1 MIFKPLLAAV
11 EDGGLCAPA
20 LTMDVMLPVTEWLA
34 KMVDRLLDV
43 SEEIV
48 DSGRGMNSTVSEK
61 PTRARGRVS
70 EAVPRWIGG
79 LDDLV
84 CETISSPAPVI
95 SPTGLCGSD
104 RADAPNGVVGALV
117 PLLSFAGFMI
127 FEISWLDIAPDR
139 R

>member
-1 MIFKPLLAAV
+1 MIFKPLLAG
-11 EDGGLCAPA
+11 GGLCAPA

-34 KMVDRLLDV
+34 RMVDRLLDV

-61 PTRARGRVS
+61 PTRARGSVS

-84 CETISSPAPVI
+84 CDIISSPPPVI
-95 SPTGLCGSD
+95 SPTGH
-104 RADAPNGVVGALV
+104 
-117 PLLSFAGFMI
+117 
-127 FEISWLDIAPDR
+127 
-139 R
+139 